1 MSKIPVYPMSD
12 IDYYRHVFTPI
23 NISLIIVGLLGN
35 SVAILV
41 YSRKKMRKFSISTY
55 FRAIAAAHII
65 INLDWLFDIL
75 KSDFQ
80 TRILDRYALTC
91 KLAVFVSRMLPSIAT
106 WFEALAALDRLFT
119 ALDPTRFYFIK
130 KTRFQLTAIVLVLVL
145 NISFYAHLFIDTEF
159 DARQNGYA
167 RCHIVNE
174 QEKLD
179 EWLEVAI
186 ACVIPLA
193 LMFVSS
199 VITLFRV
206 VRCPQKITGSSRLG
220 RNRMRDLKFGIT
232 LVCVNLTLLLLTT
245 PFRVILFFRTSMI
258 QNTRDQLTRFILASI
273 IYTIYEAFYSISF
286 YIQLLVN
293 RVVRRGLFKLIL
305 RFKITIRRDRD

>member
-1 MSKIPVYPMSD
+1 MSNIPTFPMSD
-12 IDYYRHVFTPI
+12 IEYYRNIFTPI
-23 NISLIIVGLLGN
+23 SISLVIIGLLGN

-55 FRAIAAAHII
+55 FRAIAMAHII
-65 INLDWLFDIL
+65 INLDWLLETL
-75 KSDFQ
+75 KNDFQ
-80 TRILDRYALTC
+80 IRILDKYALTC
-91 KLAVFVSRMLPSIAT
+91 KLDTFVCKMLPSIAT
-106 WFEALAALDRLFT
+106 WFEVLAALDRLFT

-130 KTRFQLTAIVLVLVL
+130 KARFQLTAIVLVLVL

-159 DARQNGYA
+159 DARQQGYT
-167 RCHIVNE
+167 RCRIVNE
-174 QEKLD
+174 QERLD
-179 EWLEVAI
+179 EWLEVVI
-186 ACVIPLA
+186 ACVIPLS

-206 VRCPQKITGSSRLG
+206 VRCPQKIAGAGRLG

-245 PFRVILFFRTSMI
+245 PFRVILFFRKSMI
-258 QNTRDQLTRFILASI
+258 KYIRDQLTRFIFISI
-273 IYTIYEAFYSISF
+273 IHTIYEAFYSISF

-293 RVVRRGLFKLIL
+293 RVVRRGLFKLIF
-305 RFKITIRRDRD
+305 RFKVTIRRG